1 MITNVLI
8 QCGMVIVGKAVRM
21 LGQGI
26 HKNPVFY
33 VQFCCEF
40 KTSLKK

>member
-8 QCGMVIVGKAVRM
+8 QCGMVIVGKAVHM
-21 LGQGI
+21 LGQ
-26 HKNPVFY
+26 VYTRTLLFY